1 MSIEQ
6 WLWILI
12 VFPLTF
18 GVLLALAANGEADKA
33 AQAKAERD
41 AARRREEQANQDMLL
56 AQTSAIWRAQ
66 GNHDLADTLDRTI
79 KNQANK

>member
-66 GNHDLADTLDRTI
+66 GNHDLVDTLDRTI